1 MQEETRKRER
11 RNEKRTEKMKY
22 SRVRVVR
29 MEKMLI
35 VKEARLRDV
44 EGQIGQLLQQIEKLM
59 EAMR

>member
-11 RNEKRTEKMKY
+11 RIEKRTEKMKY

>member
-1 MQEETRKRER
+1 
-11 RNEKRTEKMKY
+11 MKY

-59 EAMR
+59 ETMR